1 MMASISN
8 RTFIKNNRYVFYLF
22 LAWTAFVV
30 LSLLLTIRDQRRAV
44 LKEAAI
50 EARTHLELNLEYR
63 TLISKFGGVYASVE
77 TISPNPYLNVPKRDV
92 ETKDGVK
99 LTLLNPAY
107 MTRLIFEAVKKK
119 SSLPVINKIT
129 SLKSVNPM
137 NVPDEWERKA
147 LHSFEKE
154 RKEATGITSINEE
167 PYLRLMRPFI
177 TETSCLKCH
186 GHQGYE
192 EGDVRGAI
200 SIAVPLKP
208 YYELAKQTQI
218 SSIIIYALFWLV
230 GCVGLVVFSKFKQK
244 QEQKLVKSEWKFRTV
259 SESAND
265 WEYWLSGSREIVYMS
280 PVSKTITGYSP
291 EEFRN
296 NPDLLMNVIHP
307 EDRTLYTNHVQNFE
321 DDHHEE
327 IEFRIISRNGQ
338 IKWLTH
344 ICAPLYMQNRFLGR
358 RINNRDITDRKKA
371 EEELTKYREHLE
383 ELIEQRTTELKKTN
397 VELQSINDKLK
408 AEIQVRERIQNA
420 LEQSEERYK
429 RMVEAVTAYTY
440 SVQVSK
446 GNAIYTEHSIG
457 CLPITGYSMD
467 EFKSNPN
474 LWYSMIYPDDKI
486 MVENTIKE
494 ILAGHKAPT
503 IEHRIIRRDGA
514 VIWIRNTIAPYY
526 NDDGA
531 LIRYDGLIEDISDR
545 KHAAE
550 ELKCMSDELARSNTD
565 LQQFAYAAS
574 HDLQEPLRVIAG
586 FVKLLEKR
594 YKHKLDTKAQEFI
607 GFTIN
612 GVERMQQLIKDL
624 LEYSQVGTKGLNLKP
639 TDCSFVVEESISNL
653 RASIEET
660 GALVTHDELPI
671 LMVDASQMTRLFQN
685 LIGNA
690 IKFHGEQPSRVHV
703 SAERKGDEWVFS
715 VQDNGIGINLQHI
728 ERIFDVFQRLH
739 TREKYSGT
747 GIGLAICKRIVERH
761 GGRIWVESEKGKG
774 STFYFTIPNREDNT

>member
-1 MMASISN
+1 MMALISN
-8 RTFIKNNRYVFYLF
+8 RTFTKNNRYVFYLF

-30 LSLLLTIRDQRRAV
+30 LALLLTIRDQQKAV

-63 TLISKFGGVYASVE
+63 TLISKLGGVYASVE

-92 ETKDGVK
+92 ETKDGNK

-137 NVPDEWERKA
+137 NVPDEWEKKA
-147 LHSFEKE
+147 LYSFEKE

-186 GHQGYE
+186 GYQEYE

-218 SSIIIYALFWLV
+218 LSIITYALFWLA
-230 GCVGLVVFSKFKQK
+230 GCVGLVVFFKFRQK
-244 QEQKLVKSEWKFRTV
+244 QEQRLVESEWKFRTV

-280 PVSKTITGYSP
+280 PVSKSITGYSP

-307 EDRTLYTNHVQNFE
+307 EDRNLYANHVQNFE
-321 DDHHEE
+321 DDRHEE
-327 IEFRIISRNGQ
+327 IQFRIISRNGQ

-358 RINNRDITDRKKA
+358 RINNRDITERKKA

-383 ELIEQRTTELKKTN
+383 ELVKQRT
-397 VELQSINDKLK
+397 VELEK
-408 AEIQVRERIQNA
+408 
-420 LEQSEERYK
+420 
-429 RMVEAVTAYTY
+429 M
-440 SVQVSK
+440 
-446 GNAIYTEHSIG
+446 
-457 CLPITGYSMD
+457 TG
-467 EFKSNPN
+467 
-474 LWYSMIYPDDKI
+474 
-486 MVENTIKE
+486 
-494 ILAGHKAPT
+494 
-503 IEHRIIRRDGA
+503 
-514 VIWIRNTIAPYY
+514 
-526 NDDGA
+526 
-531 LIRYDGLIEDISDR
+531 
-545 KHAAE
+545 
-550 ELKCMSDELARSNTD
+550 ELARSNAD

-574 HDLQEPLRVIAG
+574 HDLQEPLRTIAG

-594 YKHKLDTKAQEFI
+594 YKNKLDEKADEFI
-607 GFTIN
+607 TYTVDGIK
-612 GVERMQQLIKDL
+612 RMQQLIKDL
-624 LEYSQVGTKGLNLKP
+624 LEYSLVGTKGLNFKP

-653 RASIEET
+653 RAAIRET
-660 GALVTHDELPI
+660 AALVTHDEFPT
-671 LMVDASQMTRLFQN
+671 LMVDKSQMTRLFQN

-690 IKFHGEQPSRVHV
+690 IKFHGKETLAVHV
-703 SAERKGDEWVFS
+703 SAQRKENEWVFS
-715 VQDNGIGINLQHI
+715 VKDNGIGIDHI
-728 ERIFDVFQRLH
+728 QVERIFVIFQRLH
-739 TREKYSGT
+739 TREDYPGT
-747 GIGLAICKRIVERH
+747 GIGLAVCKRIVERH
-761 GGRIWVESEKGKG
+761 GGRIWVESEQGKG
-774 STFYFTIPNREDNT
+774 STFYFTIPDREDNT